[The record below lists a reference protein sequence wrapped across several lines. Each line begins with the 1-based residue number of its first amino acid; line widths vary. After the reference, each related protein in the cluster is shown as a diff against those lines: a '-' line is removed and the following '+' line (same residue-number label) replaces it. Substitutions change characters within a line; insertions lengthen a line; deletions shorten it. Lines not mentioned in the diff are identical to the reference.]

1 MSNLHAEPGAGN
13 PVARETLAEVAARW
27 QLETVTRTEGSA
39 KTYATQL
46 AQFEA
51 WCRQHRLAWCPAD
64 AATVR
69 AFVEARIQDGMQP
82 QSGPAVI
89 RAINAGH
96 RALGLPMPIPQQPR
110 RRLGKEPVID
120 RRFRQAA
127 ERMFDPGW
135 RPPHLASSAPAS
147 TSTEVQR
154 VGYHE
159 ATAREL
165 ERRSMARKTLAT
177 YVNHVA
183 SFLEWCHRNRATPL
197 PAEPDTVARYL
208 GWYGTQARDGIGR
221 SPSSLLLAVSAIRHV
236 HHLQDLPSPTDH
248 PRVKR
253 VLRGHA
259 DSCGHA
265 KRQARPLQ
273 TEEIRAICAY
283 IDRKGG
289 GSGMRDKAL
298 ILLTY
303 ASCSRQSETTSRKNY
318 DRLPDG
324 REICLRI
331 EDITFDRHGLT
342 MRLTKTK
349 TANAALEH
357 LPAKYVS
364 YGQDEATCPVT
375 AVMAWIAAMR
385 RYGVT
390 KGPLFPRL
398 KAVGD
403 RALGEVRVLPE
414 ALSPNGLGGILKH
427 YAALAELPEIDR
439 VSGHS
444 LRRGHVHEAT
454 RRKADLFEVADQ
466 GAWRSL
472 GTVRIYASESNRKE
486 TNSSQKLGL

>member
-1 MSNLHAEPGAGN
+1 MHLKVESCAGDRL
-13 PVARETLAEVAARW
+13 AYETLVQVAARW
-27 QLETVTRTEGSA
+27 QLETVTRTKGSA
-39 KTYATQL
+39 MTYASPL

-51 WCRQHRLAWCPAD
+51 WCRPRGHRWCPAD
-64 AATVR
+64 APTVL
-69 AFVEARIQDGMQP
+69 AFVESRIQDGLQP
-82 QSGPAVI
+82 QSGPAII

-96 RALGLPMPIPQQPR
+96 RALGLQMPIPQRPR
-110 RRLGKEPVID
+110 RRLGKEPTMD
-120 RRFRQAA
+120 KRFSQAA

-135 RPPHLASSAPAS
+135 RPPHLALLAPAS
-147 TSTEVQR
+147 TSTEMGCVS
-154 VGYHE
+154 YHE

-165 ERRSMARKTLAT
+165 ERRSMARRSEET
-177 YVNHVA
+177 YVGHIA
-183 SFLEWCHRNRATPL
+183 SFLEWCHDIRAMPL
-197 PAEPDTVARYL
+197 PADPDIVACYL
-208 GWYGTQARDGIGR
+208 GWLGTAARDGIGR
-221 SPSSLLLAVSAIRHV
+221 SPSSLLLAVAAIRHV

-259 DSCGHA
+259 DSCDHA
-265 KRQARPLQ
+265 KHQARPLQ
-273 TEEIRAICAY
+273 TEEIRVICGY
-283 IDRKGG
+283 IDREGG
-289 GSGMRDKAL
+289 GSGMRDKAM

-303 ASCSRQSETTSRKNY
+303 SSCSRQSETTSRKNY

-324 REICLRI
+324 QDICLRI

-342 MRLTKTK
+342 MRLIKTK
-349 TANAALEH
+349 TANAAIQH

-364 YGQDEATCPVT
+364 YGEDEATCPVT
-375 AVMAWIAAMR
+375 AVAGWIAAMR

-414 ALSPNGLGGILKH
+414 ALSPSSLGRILKH

-439 VSGHS
+439 ISGHS

-466 GAWRSL
+466 GGWRSL
-472 GTVRIYASESNRKE
+472 GTVRILC
-486 TNSSQKLGL
+486 Q